1 MTRRMTKTERF
12 ATERMYRNLRA
23 LEDESVVDDLIRDL
37 CPDAW
42 RTLHDDLDVRE
53 KKVHVTLRLD
63 ASVAAFYRAMG
74 QGYQARINRILTTY
88 AQLRIA
94 KAEMFEREFSA
105 WRKEMRRT
113 GSVPGVTRPDG
124 SSWADPEQPA
134 PNGRWL
140 PSEE

>member
-23 LEDESVVDDLIRDL
+23 LEDESVVDDLIRNL

-74 QGYQARINRILTTY
+74 QGYQARINRILATF
-88 AQLRIA
+88 AQMRMA
-94 KAEMFEREFSA
+94 EVRKTERMMDAEM
-105 WRKEMRRT
+105 KKM
-113 GSVPGVTRPDG
+113 
-124 SSWADPEQPA
+124 
-134 PNGRWL
+134 L
-140 PSEE
+140 EEAAE